1 MPEEGRT
8 DESRIFYEQL
18 QVILN
23 KYNSTDQVL
32 VMGDLNARIGNIPI
46 NKVEGTFGEYVCNDN
61 GKMLRDFA
69 TFNNLKI
76 TNSFF

>member
-46 NKVEGTFGEYVCNDN
+46 NKVVGTFGE
-61 GKMLRDFA
+61 
-69 TFNNLKI
+69 
-76 TNSFF
+76 